1 MCLDISINKV
11 SFFLAGGGSANA
23 HGCPLKSHSDRRKFI
38 QGRATRDC
46 APKTMFSPTECA
58 CVFINQRQ
66 GPSGPSGGLG
76 LNNLLGGDIGGG
88 GLNDPLLGGLP
99 GLSGGGGGLA
109 DLFPGVGAGSGLSDI
124 LGGGLLNLGGPTGGK
139 LTLFKVNNRQRV
151 LFHVFPT

>member
-1 MCLDISINKV
+1 
-11 SFFLAGGGSANA
+11 
-23 HGCPLKSHSDRRKFI
+23 
-38 QGRATRDC
+38 
-46 APKTMFSPTECA
+46 MFSPTECA

-66 GPSGPSGGLG
+66 GAPGPSGGLG

-88 GLNDPLLGGLP
+88 GLNDPLLGGLSGGLP

-139 LTLFKVNNRQRV
+139 
-151 LFHVFPT
+151 